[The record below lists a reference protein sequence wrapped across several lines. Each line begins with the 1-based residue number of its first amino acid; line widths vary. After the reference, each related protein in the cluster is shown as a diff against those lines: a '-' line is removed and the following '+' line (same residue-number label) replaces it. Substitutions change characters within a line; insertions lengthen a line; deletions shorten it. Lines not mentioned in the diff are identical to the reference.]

1 MDDDLVVW
9 LILLLVVGIGG
20 WFLGVRGYFKSRR
33 ALREIADLR
42 RQIAT
47 AASAQVTAPEPS
59 PTSVPT
65 FVAQPTPEPEPVS
78 EPELVPADSEP
89 EPAPEP
95 VAAMPEPA
103 KRPDFETLLT
113 TRWGVWLGSGAL
125 LLAGVF
131 LIRYAVDEGLLGP
144 ATRCALAALLG
155 IALLVGAEWL
165 RRREALEQ
173 VLKDR
178 AAPGLAAG
186 GVAILFGAAYG
197 AGVLYDLVPP
207 LIGFALM
214 AAASF
219 IGMAVSLRHGQLVGA
234 VGIAGA
240 FVSPALVQTQDPSLP
255 GLFLYLLLVTT
266 AALAVVRYTAWIWLG
281 WATTIAGAIWVL
293 LGLATGAHGEIW
305 AAALFVPAAAAL
317 NLALLPPAALEH
329 PIGRYL
335 SWVPCAA
342 LGAVGLIVQL
352 AVTEW
357 STRTGILL
365 LAPIMIVKA
374 AREPR
379 LAWLPYLSAL
389 LILLML
395 ASWSLDL
402 WARPDFV
409 FPPEAWVPPDVSTFL
424 WTSGFVAAGFA
435 VAGLWFERD
444 LKCRVMGRAGRI
456 RAGSD
461 AGSRLRAG
469 GTIQSTRKLGSRG
482 SCARGWSECRCRR
495 RIARARCRRTSA
507 CRGACRRCRCRAGI
521 GMRHVVGGSVAQCC
535 RRAFLPALAWVEARA
550 DLPPLRQVALAVAAF
565 VLVRLFLNHYVV
577 NYAFGEIPLLNGLLA
592 AYGIPAALIRARC
605 TNVPPAWR

>member
-1 MDDDLVVW
+1 MDDDVVVW

-47 AASAQVTAPEPS
+47 ATFAREVAPEPT

-65 FVAQPTPEPEPVS
+65 FIAEPISEPEPLA
-78 EPELVPADSEP
+78 EPELVSADY

-144 ATRCALAALLG
+144 ATRCVLAVLLG
-155 IALLVGAEWL
+155 VALLVGAEWL
-165 RRREALEQ
+165 RRREASQ
-173 VLKDR
+173 KVLMDR
-178 AAPGLAAG
+178 AAPALAAG

-214 AAASF
+214 AAASL

-240 FVSPALVQTQDPSLP
+240 FVSPALVQTTDPSLP
-255 GLFLYLLLVTT
+255 GLFLYLLFVTA

-281 WATTIAGAIWVL
+281 WATTIAGAVWVL

-317 NLALLPPAALEH
+317 NLALLPPAVLVPHRPPPVPLKPGRVHRNPQPQLHHQTARHAAGWITPGSLE
-329 PIGRYL
+329 
-335 SWVPCAA
+335 
-342 LGAVGLIVQL
+342 
-352 AVTEW
+352 AVT
-357 STRTGILL
+357 SGKVGAHDITGG
-365 LAPIMIVKA
+365 AP
-374 AREPR
+374 RR
-379 LAWLPYLSAL
+379 
-389 LILLML
+389 
-395 ASWSLDL
+395 
-402 WARPDFV
+402 
-409 FPPEAWVPPDVSTFL
+409 
-424 WTSGFVAAGFA
+424 AAGTRA
-435 VAGLWFERD
+435 SSRRD
-444 LKCRVMGRAGRI
+444 SRAGTTRPRGNGHCP
-456 RAGSD
+456 RAR
-461 AGSRLRAG
+461 SRCR
-469 GTIQSTRKLGSRG
+469 RG
-482 SCARGWSECRCRR
+482 HAPCRCRKCECKCPSAPAR
-495 RIARARCRRTSA
+495 RSRATHRLWVRTRRLVARAPAIATVCPRSMSI
-507 CRGACRRCRCRAGI
+507 RGTATVQPYYLG
-521 GMRHVVGGSVAQCC
+521 V
-535 RRAFLPALAWVEARA
+535 FLA
-550 DLPPLRQVALAVAAF
+550 
-565 VLVRLFLNHYVV
+565 
-577 NYAFGEIPLLNGLLA
+577 
-592 AYGIPAALIRARC
+592 
-605 TNVPPAWR
+605 